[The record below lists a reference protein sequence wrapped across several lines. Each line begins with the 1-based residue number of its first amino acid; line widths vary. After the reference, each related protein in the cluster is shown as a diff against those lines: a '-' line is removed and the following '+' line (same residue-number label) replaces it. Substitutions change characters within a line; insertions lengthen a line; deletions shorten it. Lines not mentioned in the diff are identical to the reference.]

1 MFPVVINTLE
11 GILILIGIN
20 AISISNIVF
29 ILLYQKYKN
38 ELRIARLTKQND
50 YRTDSTDNT
59 KQKRKMLA
67 PAKKSKC
74 PIRIPPSKDI
84 TIFIKSSPIQ
94 GV

>member
-20 AISISNIVF
+20 AIGISNIVF

-59 KQKRKMLA
+59 KQ
-67 PAKKSKC
+67 
-74 PIRIPPSKDI
+74 IREKDVS
-84 TIFIKSSPIQ
+84 TSYKNR
-94 GV
+94 